1 MHFVRLEN
9 ASNRLK
15 KGERSRTS
23 RWLQL
28 FLGLLL
34 YGVAIALMVRSNLG
48 LGPWDAFHVGL
59 SRLTGMSIGVASIVV
74 GLAILVGTYFIN
86 VRPGTGTLAN
96 MVFIGVFIDLIM
108 PVIPNPGGWLLAF
121 LYFSA
126 GIVLCGLAT
135 GLYIGAGLGK
145 GPRDGLMIG
154 ISQLTNWPVGRVR
167 TIIEMSV
174 LALGWLMGGTV
185 GIGTILF
192 TFSIGPAT
200 QWGLQLF
207 GMTATGS
214 VRPLHVPEPHD
225 SDLRRAA

>member
-15 KGERSRTS
+15 HGERSHTS

-34 YGVAIALMVRSNLG
+34 YGVAIALMVRSDLG
-48 LGPWDAFHVGL
+48 LGPWDAFHMGL
-59 SRLTGMSIGVASIVV
+59 SRLTGMTIGVASIVV
-74 GLAILVGTYFIN
+74 GLAILAGTYLIR
-86 VRPGTGTLAN
+86 VRPGAGTLVN
-96 MVFIGVFIDLIM
+96 MVFIGVFIDMLLPLI
-108 PVIPNPGGWLLAF
+108 PDAGSWFWAF
-121 LYFSA
+121 PYFIT

-154 ISQLTNWPVGRVR
+154 IGQLTGWPVGRVR
-167 TIIEMSV
+167 TVIEMSA

-192 TFSIGPAT
+192 TFSIGPVT

-207 GMTATGS
+207 GMTATGA
-214 VRPLHVPEPHD
+214 VRPLHVPEPQD
-225 SDLRRAA
+225 TGLRRAA